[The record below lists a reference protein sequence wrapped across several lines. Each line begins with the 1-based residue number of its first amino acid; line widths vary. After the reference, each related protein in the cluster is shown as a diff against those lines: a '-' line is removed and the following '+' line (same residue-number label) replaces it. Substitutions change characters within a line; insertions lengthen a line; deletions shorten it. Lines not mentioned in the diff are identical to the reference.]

1 MPKIADRSLSSLI
14 RSRIGLKSG
23 IPGTRSGKFMGHN
36 PFSREKGYVPNFPV
50 MSRNSVLFLS
60 AILGLYSILE
70 FLADLMYFIRDMR
83 LNKNQIEHLAFLI
96 LRNMKK
102 EGKVLIEDKSSLLN
116 EMISLIT
123 EEFQKEDQLDQEVR
137 ELLSKHMEKIRKDN
151 LEYQTMFRMIKTKLA
166 KERNIVL

>member
-1 MPKIADRSLSSLI
+1 
-14 RSRIGLKSG
+14 
-23 IPGTRSGKFMGHN
+23 
-36 PFSREKGYVPNFPV
+36 
-50 MSRNSVLFLS
+50 
-60 AILGLYSILE
+60 
-70 FLADLMYFIRDMR
+70 MYFIRNMR
-83 LNKNQIEHLAFLI
+83 LNKNQIDHLAFLI
-96 LRNMKK
+96 LRNLKK